1 MSVMITQ
8 RYMACLKRD
17 ILERDIV
24 RDKSDNERDDTQRHT
39 ACLKRDIFERD
50 MSDNECED
58 TPAIHS
64 VSHDMFY

>member
-8 RYMACLKRD
+8 RYIACLKCD
-17 ILERDIV
+17 ILE

-64 VSHDMFY
+64 VSHDIFE

>member
-8 RYMACLKRD
+8 RYMVCLKRD
-17 ILERDIV
+17 ILEQDIV
-24 RDKSDNERDDTQRHT
+24 RDKSDNECDDTQRHT

-64 VSHDMFY
+64 VSHDIFE